1 MWWVAGI
8 CKRCSAVLV
17 AKDGVELEDGLLFL
31 LGELPSLDVWPQ
43 VVGPSQPAALAT
55 PVEPCKNN

>member
-1 MWWVAGI
+1 M
-8 CKRCSAVLV
+8 CKRCSGVLV
-17 AKDGVELEDGLLFL
+17 AKDGVELEDGLFFL